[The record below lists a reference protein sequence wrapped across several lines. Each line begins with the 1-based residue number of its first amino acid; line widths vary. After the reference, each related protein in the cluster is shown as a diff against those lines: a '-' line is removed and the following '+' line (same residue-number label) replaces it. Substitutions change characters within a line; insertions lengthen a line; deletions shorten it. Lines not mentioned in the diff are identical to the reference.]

1 MFHRNRLH
9 AAFAHLACAAALLV
23 LAAGPA
29 RAADAAVEITFANWA
44 AAEGTTRPAI
54 EQVIRDFEAANPGI
68 KVKSEA
74 ISFTEIARQLVLR
87 VRSGNPPDV
96 AQLAGNDTFL
106 VAATGK
112 LEPLDSYVG
121 SDLKAML
128 KPEALA
134 SLRVR
139 NQLIALPWTQAP
151 AGFWY
156 NKVLMQK
163 AGLDPENPPKTID
176 ALNAAL
182 AAIKRAE
189 PDVIPLALDTTNRA
203 FSMQSNW
210 PWMQTFGA
218 APLGEHATGA
228 DTPQMRSYLA
238 WMRELAQKGYLD
250 PGRKIGEFRP
260 LAAQD
265 KVAFIW
271 DQVLLQGV
279 MQGANK
285 MSDADF
291 YRHWGVTTLPVGAAG
306 KPFSFEGGH
315 QLVLFADGKHKKAAW
330 TFARY
335 LATAPAAIR
344 AYTLGPGSSLPPLA
358 RMPDPELARHLD
370 TPVFTAFIQRIMP
383 TVSAPPFGAAFASG
397 STAVMAGVQQAVTGS
412 EPIEAIA
419 KSIQQQLPH

>member
-1 MFHRNRLH
+1 MSVALP
-9 AAFAHLACAAALLV
+9 FAPTLRAIAGAVAALA
-23 LAAGPA
+23 LAGGAHA
-29 RAADAAVEITFANWA
+29 QAVEITFANWA

-54 EQVIRDFEAANPGI
+54 EQVIKDFEASHPNI

-112 LEPLDSYVG
+112 LEPLDTYVTG
-121 SDLKAML
+121 DVKSAL

-134 SLRVR
+134 PLRYR
-139 NQLIALPWTQAP
+139 NQLIAFPWTQAP

-156 NKVLMQK
+156 NKAVMQK
-163 AGLDPENPPKTID
+163 AGLNPDDPPKTID
-176 ALNAAL
+176 ALNQAL
-182 AAIKRAE
+182 AAIKRSQ
-189 PDVIPLALDTTNRA
+189 PDVIPLGIDTTNRA

-210 PWMQTFGA
+210 PWMETFGA
-218 APLGEHATGA
+218 KPLGEGSPGA
-228 DTPQMRSYLA
+228 DTPQMKAYLS
-238 WMRELAQKGYLD
+238 WLRDLAKNGYID

-265 KVAFIW
+265 KIAFTW

-279 MQGANK
+279 IQSTNK

-291 YRHWGVTTLPVGAAG
+291 YKHWGVTTMPVGPSG

-315 QLVLFADGKHKKAAW
+315 QLVVFADSKQKKAAW
-330 TFARY
+330 EFVQY
-335 LATAPAAIR
+335 LATSPAAIR
-344 AYTLGPGSSLPPLA
+344 AYTLGPGASLTPLA
-358 RMPDPELARHLD
+358 KLSDPELARKLD
-370 TPVFTAFIQRIMP
+370 TPIYNAFTQKIMA
-383 TVSAPPFGAAFASG
+383 TVSPAPFGPAFANG
-397 STAVMAGVQQAVTGS
+397 ATAVMAGVQEAVTGS
-412 EPIEAIA
+412 QPIDAIA
-419 KSIQQQLPH
+419 KSIQQQLPK